1 MRDQSD
7 YLLPKGN
14 ATSKSGGH
22 KMQLSPRLELIIAS
36 TLVLDCLDTNRTSN
50 EAVPCWPVQHS
61 RNETL
66 NHPSQSVSDMI
77 DTIADPLQL
86 CTLTCCVRCMYPI
99 RRAATLRWVQWVL
112 LGWGKGAKKAIHCE
126 TYWLITTYIAGLH
139 LQVSPRDSLSIHHH
153 MQGERLSVLPR
164 PLSVSL
170 HHIEAPTYPNPSP
183 RLTLMRLMSTPAGS
197 LLGFSGHGQHR

>member
-36 TLVLDCLDTNRTSN
+36 TLVLDC
-50 EAVPCWPVQHS
+50 AVYAVCTPYA
-61 RNETL
+61 E
-66 NHPSQSVSDMI
+66 
-77 DTIADPLQL
+77 LQL
-86 CTLTCCVRCMYPI
+86 CAGFNGCCW
-99 RRAATLRWVQWVL
+99 A
-112 LGWGKGAKKAIHCE
+112 G

>member
-14 ATSKSGGH
+14 ATSRSGGH

-36 TLVLDCLDTNRTSN
+36 TLVLDKPDVQGSCGAMY
-50 EAVPCWPVQHS
+50 AVCTPYA
-61 RNETL
+61 E
-66 NHPSQSVSDMI
+66 
-77 DTIADPLQL
+77 LQL
-86 CTLTCCVRCMYPI
+86 CAGFNGYCW
-99 RRAATLRWVQWVL
+99 A
-112 LGWGKGAKKAIHCE
+112 GGKGAKEAIHCE
-126 TYWLITTYIAGLH
+126 TYWLITTYIAGSH

-170 HHIEAPTYPNPSP
+170 HHIEAPTLHQSIPTT
-183 RLTLMRLMSTPAGS
+183 TLARLMSTPAGS
-197 LLGFSGHGQHR
+197 LSGFSGHGQYR